1 MKTFIC
7 IFKVMAAIAVLPLLS
22 VSCGKETVPVQKTGV
37 VFGAHM
43 SSDSL
48 FAEKTKSAEVTS
60 LSSFY
65 VCATESDHVTPADDG
80 GSAFI
85 NNSVFTLVGGTTD
98 YVSDKAW
105 PATSFSNGL
114 EFYAANKSIAM
125 NGSVAPF
132 VSTDNSTDV
141 VTAYMSNPTVL
152 VKNEL
157 TFYHVFTR
165 INSVTVTAA
174 SGFTLSNVSI
184 KVHDCKDSGTY
195 DIRSGLWTATSSS
208 GDATVYG
215 PAGTGTQNPGL
226 NLCPGSTT
234 FWCTWTAT
242 WGSRTTTFENVPC
255 SLNLVKG
262 TKYDLSVELSGLTNM
277 IEFTMDFH
285 QWSDFNEDIF
295 VDPSST

>member
-1 MKTFIC
+1 MKNLIC
-7 IFKVMAAIAVLPLLS
+7 ILRVAAAVAVLSPVLA
-22 VSCGKETVPVQKTGV
+22 SCDKETVPVQKEKV
-37 VFGAHM
+37 VFGAHI

-48 FAEKTKSAEVTS
+48 FTEKTKSAEVTS

-65 VCATESDHVTPADDG
+65 VCATESDHITPASDG

-98 YVSDKAW
+98 YVSDKTW
-105 PATSFSNGL
+105 PATSFSSGL
-114 EFYAANKSIAM
+114 EFYAANKSITM

-157 TFYHVFTR
+157 TFYHIFTR
-165 INSVTVTAA
+165 INSITVTAA

-215 PAGTGTQNPGL
+215 PAGAGTQNPGF

-255 SLNLVKG
+255 NLNLVKG

-285 QWSDFNEDIF
+285 PWTDLNEAIF

>member
-7 IFKVMAAIAVLPLLS
+7 IFKVMAAVAVLPLLS
-22 VSCGKETVPVQKTGV
+22 VSCGKETIPVQKTGV
-37 VFGAHM
+37 IFGAHM

-114 EFYAANKSIAM
+114 EFYAANKSITM

-157 TFYHVFTR
+157 TFYHAFTR
-165 INSVTVTAA
+165 INSVTVTAE
-174 SGFTLSNVSI
+174 SGFTISNVTI
-184 KVHDCKDSGTY
+184 KVKNCKDSGTY
-195 DIRSGLWTATSSS
+195 DIRSGLWTSTSSS
-208 GDATVYG
+208 GDVTIYSS
-215 PAGTGTQNPGL
+215 AGTGTQNSAL
-226 NLCPGSTT
+226 NLCPGLTS
-234 FWCTWTAT
+234 FICSWTAT
-242 WGSRTTTFENVPC
+242 WGSRTTVFENVEC
-255 SLNLVKG
+255 AAVSLLKG
-262 TKYDLSVELSGLTNM
+262 TKYDLSVKLSGLTNM

-285 QWSDFNEDIF
+285 PW
-295 VDPSST
+295 VDSNLDVNVQP